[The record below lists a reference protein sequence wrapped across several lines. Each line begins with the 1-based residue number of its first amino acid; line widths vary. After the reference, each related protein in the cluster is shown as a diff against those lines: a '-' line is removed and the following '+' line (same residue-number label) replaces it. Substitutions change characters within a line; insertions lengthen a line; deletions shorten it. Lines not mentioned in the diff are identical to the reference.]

1 MRGRA
6 SLHNPRQW
14 VSRQYGRR
22 AGREVRRQRP
32 GLFIRGH
39 SDILKIMRDPDLVL
53 LHMTQVRAATMDGT
67 TLRLTLE
74 AGKISGV
81 EAIEL
86 GPRGRR
92 AVGYHR
98 EVEPLDR
105 YLMAAW
111 KEKRSGESA
120 RQQTQGNSR
129 PHSAQLKLTRRF
141 LSIGPERSCRR
152 PSRQSMRMHGVVR
165 AR

>member
-105 YLMAAW
+105 FLMAAW

-120 RQQTQGNSR
+120 RQQT
-129 PHSAQLKLTRRF
+129 
-141 LSIGPERSCRR
+141 
-152 PSRQSMRMHGVVR
+152 
-165 AR
+165 